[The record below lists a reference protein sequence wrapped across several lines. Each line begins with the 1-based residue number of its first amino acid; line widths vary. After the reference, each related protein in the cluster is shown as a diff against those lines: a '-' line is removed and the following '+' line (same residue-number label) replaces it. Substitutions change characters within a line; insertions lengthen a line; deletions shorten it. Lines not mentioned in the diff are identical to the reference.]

1 MHLEHANHQEWK
13 NPLRLSIGLVA
24 FGLLAS
30 IVGYFIDG
38 HVHFLASLLTY
49 SVFFVGLALAA
60 TFFIAVHTIAHGGWQ
75 VAFLRVP
82 EAQTTFLFVGG
93 IILLLT
99 FLGLHDLYHWS
110 HEELIDPNSEY
121 YDEIIAHKSVWLN
134 APFFVIR
141 STIYIVLWV
150 LLATWL
156 RSLSLKLDE
165 TGNLRYWQR
174 IQVVSGLFLAVFA
187 VTSALAAFDWVMSTD
202 PHWYSTLFGWYFFA
216 VVWVSM
222 IAVTTLWVLWLR
234 KHGINPNIRD
244 EHLHDLGKYL
254 FGFSIFWAYLWYSQY
269 MLHWYANIP
278 EETAWHLLRFKEHRI
293 LFYLI
298 IILNFGIPF
307 FALMSRSAKR
317 KPWVL
322 TFVALTILVGHALE
336 VWLLIQP
343 SVYHAHYL
351 EHWTFSLVDLG
362 VLSFL
367 AGLFIFVTMRALRKA
382 PIVPEKH
389 PYFKESLTYKT

>member
-1 MHLEHANHQEWK
+1 MNLEHANHKAWRK
-13 NPLRLSIGLVA
+13 PFLLSIGLIA
-24 FGLLAS
+24 FGLLSAL
-30 IVGYFIDG
+30 VGYFVDG
-38 HVHFLASLLTY
+38 HVHFVASWLTY
-49 SVFFVGLALAA
+49 SVFFIGIALAA
-60 TFFIAVHTIAHGGWQ
+60 VFFIAVHTIAHGGWQ

-82 EAQTTFLFVGG
+82 EAMMTFIFFGG
-93 IILLLT
+93 IILIITLL
-99 FLGLHDLYHWS
+99 GIHDLYHWA

-121 YDEIIAHKSVWLN
+121 YDPLIAHKAPWLN
-134 APFFVIR
+134 VPFFVSR
-141 STIYIVLWV
+141 TIVYLALWIVL
-150 LLATWL
+150 AMWL
-156 RSLSLKLDE
+156 RNLSQKLDE

-174 IQVVSGLFLAVFA
+174 IQFVSGLFLAVFA
-187 VTSALAAFDWVMSTD
+187 VTSTLSAFDWVMSTD
-202 PHWYSTLFGWYFFA
+202 PHWYSTLFGWYLFS

-222 IAVTTLWVLWLR
+222 IAVLILWVLWLR
-234 KHGINPNIRD
+234 KHGINPYIRD

-322 TFVALTILVGHALE
+322 TTVALIVLIGHVFE
-336 VWLLIQP
+336 VWLLVHP
-343 SVYHAHYL
+343 SVYHAHHL
-351 EHWTFSLVDLG
+351 DHWTFSLVDLG
-362 VLSFL
+362 ALSFL
-367 AGLFIFVTMRALRKA
+367 TGLFIFVTMLAMKRA
-382 PIVPEKH
+382 PIAPEKH

>member
-1 MHLEHANHQEWK
+1 MNLEHANHRAWK
-13 NPLRLSIGLVA
+13 KPLQLSIGLMALGLVA
-24 FGLLAS
+24 A
-30 IVGYFIDG
+30 IIGYFVDG
-38 HVHFLASLLTY
+38 HVHFVSSWLTY
-49 SVFFVGLALAA
+49 SVFFLGMGLAA

-82 EAQTTFLFVGG
+82 EALMIFVFPAGV
-93 IILLLT
+93 ILLLSLLDIHT
-99 FLGLHDLYHWS
+99 LYHWS
-110 HEELIDPNSEY
+110 HEELINPDSEY
-121 YDEIIAHKSVWLN
+121 YDPLIAHKSKWLN
-134 APFFVIR
+134 VPFFSFR
-141 STIYIVLWV
+141 SVTYIVLWMIF
-150 LLATWL
+150 AYWL
-156 RSLSLKLDE
+156 RNLSQKLDE

-174 IQVVSGLFLAVFA
+174 IQFVSGLFLAVFA
-187 VTSALAAFDWVMSTD
+187 VTSTLAAFDWVMSTD
-202 PHWYSTLFGWYFFA
+202 PHWYSTLFGWYLFA

-222 IAVTTLWVLWLR
+222 IAVIVLWVLWLR
-234 KHGINPNIRD
+234 KHGINPHIRD
-244 EHLHDLGKYL
+244 EHLHDLGKYM

-298 IILNFGIPF
+298 IVLNFAIPF

-322 TFVALTILVGHALE
+322 TFVAFSILTGHVLE
-336 VWLLIQP
+336 MWLLVQP

-351 EHWTFSLVDLG
+351 DHWTFSIVDLG
-362 VLSFL
+362 VLSFM
-367 AGLFIFVTMRALRKA
+367 AGLFIFVTMRSLRRA